1 MLSDYFT
8 VGIKG
13 LNPTAQGKF
22 FRMRNA
28 KHAFS
33 FIECNILMRVG
44 QKGRQ
49 IFRAV
54 KLESVYN
61 SFIIDLIHSNSINY
75 RGGGNQLCL
84 LNFHRI

>member
-13 LNPTAQGKF
+13 LNPTVQGKF

-33 FIECNILMRVG
+33 FIECNILMRIG

-49 IFRAV
+49 VFRAV
-54 KLESVYN
+54 KLQNSVSLYFP
-61 SFIIDLIHSNSINY
+61 FITDFNRWKY
-75 RGGGNQLCL
+75 YEL
-84 LNFHRI
+84 LKD